1 MVMLS
6 IVGGEYYCLPDFA
19 DVASPLDGERID
31 IGDEAA
37 AAELTRAG
45 LIQATDELRRI
56 SSWRPPQ
63 PRSDALDVAP
73 EIATW
78 ADWLQLGQAYKAV
91 ALHYYGRSF
100 GHTVEFA
107 RRSKLKAPDMD
118 AELLIP
124 RATTFAQLAPWVPSQ
139 GACLFRSFMLLAFL
153 RAAGLDAT
161 WVFGV
166 RTWPFQAHCWLQ
178 AGEVVL
184 DDAVERVSSFTP
196 ILTV

>member
-1 MVMLS
+1 MVVLN

-19 DVASPLDGERID
+19 DVASPLDGECID

-45 LIQATDELRRI
+45 LMQATDELRRI

-73 EIATW
+73 EFTTW
-78 ADWLQLGQAYKAV
+78 TDWLQLGQAYGVV
-91 ALHYYGRSF
+91 ARHYYGRPF

-107 RRSKLKAPDMD
+107 RRSKPEAPKTE
-118 AELLIP
+118 AERLAQ
-124 RATTFAQLAPWVPSQ
+124 RAAAFAQLAPWVPAQ
-139 GACLFRSFMLLAFL
+139 GECLFRSFMLLAFL

-178 AGEVVL
+178 AGDVVL
-184 DDAVERVSSFTP
+184 DDAVERVSTFTP